1 VNLSR
6 RAPLLV
12 AAALALAACAGA
24 NAPTPIASLPSELP
38 SVDIAALCDAS
49 SEMNTDLSAVAAAA
63 TAAAAGSGFDL
74 DDADAAIDRLL
85 SELRALPVTGDA
97 ATARDTAVT
106 ALEKLKSE
114 LPEPGQETAQA
125 TAAAIVGLDQ
135 ARSAVCG

>member
-1 VNLSR
+1 VF
-6 RAPLLV
+6 
-12 AAALALAACAGA
+12 ALAACAGTT
-24 NAPTPIASLPSELP
+24 APTPIGSLPSELP

-63 TAAAAGSGFDL
+63 TAAASGSGFDL

-85 SELRALPVTGDA
+85 SELRALPVTAAA
-97 ATARDTAVT
+97 ATARDAAVS

-125 TAAAIVGLDQ
+125 TADAIDGLDA